1 MIQMISAGFACTG
14 TVSFHRLLSS
24 INTTELEH
32 LHTWIIYIV
41 ALILFHSAI
50 CATNVHDD

>member
-1 MIQMISAGFACTG
+1 MIQMISAGCACTG

-32 LHTWIIYIV
+32 LHT
-41 ALILFHSAI
+41 
-50 CATNVHDD
+50 